1 MRACAL
7 DSLFTPDHH
16 ERDALSG
23 VLIMYEEFYGFRDS
37 PFRLTPD
44 PDYLFLSTNHQEALG
59 HLLFG
64 VSEGNGV
71 VVITGEI
78 GTGKTT
84 LLRTLVRN
92 LDPQTTVAYI
102 FNPALSALELLQ
114 TINTDLGIPATS
126 TSKKELIDELNRFL
140 LEQQA
145 AGRRVVVI
153 VDEAQDLEPAVLE
166 QLRLL
171 SNLETE
177 REKLLHIVLVGQP
190 ELRSILARSE
200 LAQLDQR
207 VTLRWHLGPMNA
219 EETAGYVRHR
229 LRVAANGREPVR
241 FTPAALRQVYRF
253 SRGIPRVINV
263 LCHRVLLISYTREER
278 QIGSAIVRQAM
289 RELRSQKQNARRV
302 FAWRFLVPATS
313 LFLLLIGGLLF
324 AASTYGWLPT
334 FFPRK
339 QPETTLASLSPPNNN
354 GAETNKQTSDPSP
367 ALSSEPAPQ
376 PVAQPSDTPP
386 APSTSVTKGKDSPTK
401 ATTNSASP
409 ESLSPPVAEENLI
422 TGDAFLQEL
431 QRVELVDSAVHATNG
446 LLQVWGAEDLGAGE
460 WKSGALDL
468 STIARTR
475 RLEYLPF
482 TGTFTLLSLLD
493 LPVIMELMVPERQE
507 MRFVLLLGISHDRC
521 RVLLDREREVPIQA
535 ISENWF
541 GKAHLFWKDFEHI
554 GFLLTVGSVGQ
565 HVKRLHT
572 LLAKAQALNSA
583 EPASADQPLA
593 NMGFLNRET
602 FSKQTEQTVARFQ
615 KANRLTPDGVVGPLT
630 MILLYKS
637 LPGYARP
644 SLTSVPD
651 NLISRDDAG
660 TVPAPE
666 ERLHNNRGL
675 LGQEGA

>member
-1 MRACAL
+1 
-7 DSLFTPDHH
+7 
-16 ERDALSG
+16 
-23 VLIMYEEFYGFRDS
+23 MYEEFYGFRDS

-44 PDYLFLSTNHQEALG
+44 PEYLFLSTNHQEALG

-114 TINTDLGIPATS
+114 TINADLGLPATS

-153 VDEAQDLEPAVLE
+153 IDEAQDLEPGVLE

-190 ELRSILARSE
+190 ELRSMLARPE

-253 SRGIPRVINV
+253 SRGVPRVINV
-263 LCHRVLLISYTREER
+263 LCHRALLISYTQEER
-278 QIGSAIVRQAM
+278 HIGPAIIRQAA
-289 RELRSQKQNARRV
+289 REVRAPEQKRRLFARRPL
-302 FAWRFLVPATS
+302 ALAAGLT
-313 LFLLLIGGLLF
+313 FLLFVGLF
-324 AASTYGWLPT
+324 VAAWMRGWLPARL
-334 FFPRK
+334 PWD
-339 QPETTLASLSPPNNN
+339 PAEPTLALSGKHNGDDAPASMTQTAVASPSPPLEPTPQAVSQPADAPPVPA
-354 GAETNKQTSDPSP
+354 GAPPAEEQGSPPDPAAAPAQTADVVPSP
-367 ALSSEPAPQ
+367 PA
-376 PVAQPSDTPP
+376 DTLMT
-386 APSTSVTKGKDSPTK
+386 A
-401 ATTNSASP
+401 
-409 ESLSPPVAEENLI
+409 
-422 TGDAFLQEL
+422 DAFLQEL
-431 QRVELVDSAVHATNG
+431 QRFAFVESAVQAANG
-446 LLQVWGAEDLGAGE
+446 LLRVWGAEEIRGGE
-460 WKSGALDL
+460 WRNGTLDL
-468 STIARTR
+468 SAVARAR
-475 RLEYLPF
+475 RLEYLPLS
-482 TGTFTLLSLLD
+482 GTFNLLSLLD
-493 LPVIMELMVPERQE
+493 LPVIMELMVPGRQE
-507 MRFVLLLGISHDRC
+507 MRFVLLLGITQDRC
-521 RVLLDREREVPIQA
+521 RVQLGREYEVPLQA

-541 GKAHLFWKDFEHI
+541 GKAHLFWKDFENI
-554 GFLLTVGSVGQ
+554 GALLTVGSVGQ
-565 HVKRLHT
+565 NVKRLHA
-572 LLAKAQALNSA
+572 LLSKVQGAQAGSPSA
-583 EPASADQPLA
+583 PDQPL
-593 NMGFLNRET
+593 GRPEFLNRET
-602 FSKQTEQTVARFQ
+602 FSTQTEQAVARFQ

-637 LPGYARP
+637 LPGYPRP
-644 SLTSVPD
+644 SLVAARHNPAKHGGSGAMTAESVPA
-651 NLISRDDAG
+651 R
-660 TVPAPE
+660 
-666 ERLHNNRGL
+666 RGPS
-675 LGQEGA
+675 GQEGT